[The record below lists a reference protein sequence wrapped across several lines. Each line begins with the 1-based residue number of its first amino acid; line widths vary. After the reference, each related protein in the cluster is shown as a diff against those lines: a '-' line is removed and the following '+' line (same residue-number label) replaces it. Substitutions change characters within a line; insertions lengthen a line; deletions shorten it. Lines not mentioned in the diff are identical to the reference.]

1 MNTTAAYPTT
11 RSTPLWHGDQLIGF
25 VAVES
30 SSHGTFAGILSP
42 GPAFEDD
49 RPLFETAV
57 AAEKA
62 IGQSNPHEYQAAW
75 HTWQQACHQLQQL
88 DLSFGDLHIPIEGF
102 AIDADCAWNSKR
114 PYGGTRSIAR
124 ASQPPKR
131 AADGGNKLGGCNKC
145 TLSSI
150 Y

>member
-30 SSHGTFAGILSP
+30 SSRGTFAGILSP

-62 IGQSNPHEYQAAW
+62 IGHSNPHEYQAAW
-75 HTWQQACHQLQQL
+75 HTWQQACQQLQQL

-102 AIDADCAWNSKR
+102 TIDADWRVEFETALWWDALNSPSFAAAK
-114 PYGGTRSIAR
+114 
-124 ASQPPKR
+124 ASSR
-131 AADGGNKLGGCNKC
+131 WR
-145 TLSSI
+145 
-150 Y
+150 